1 MRFGDQLCEER
12 ANAPL
17 RVSWLLLAWLGI
29 GNLAANLRADIM
41 YSEAVTNDSGTT
53 EYQLSWSAPGFIGGQ
68 LSSLTNPF
76 PMGTDSVSYQA
87 TSNTTTIVF
96 QAPMGG
102 PGIAANQTVTWG
114 FQYTGSGDSQDSQD
128 GLQVAS
134 AAFGAPVTAPI
145 PLLTMGINSSPLDL
159 NTGFILTYATIELAN
174 GNTAGEWQELQIPS
188 GPLVPQLVL
197 ENDGNANM
205 FAFNV
210 GFQFSN
216 TEIPLD
222 DLNLQDYPPSSFTPV
237 PGLPDNSMSNPTE
250 IAPSSYDVVNLPEP
264 SSIALFALGAAGLAL
279 RQLRR
284 R

>member
-1 MRFGDQLCEER
+1 MVCKS
-12 ANAPL
+12 L
-17 RVSWLLLAWLGI
+17 RP
-29 GNLAANLRADIM
+29 R
-41 YSEAVTNDSGTT
+41 
-53 EYQLSWSAPGFIGGQ
+53 SA
-68 LSSLTNPF
+68 T
-76 PMGTDSVSYQA
+76 
-87 TSNTTTIVF
+87 
-96 QAPMGG
+96 
-102 PGIAANQTVTWG
+102 
-114 FQYTGSGDSQDSQD
+114 
-128 GLQVAS
+128 
-134 AAFGAPVTAPI
+134 PVTAPI

-159 NTGFILTYATIELAN
+159 NTGFILTYSTIELAN

-264 SSIALFALGAAGLAL
+264 SSIALFALVLPDWFCASYAAGKRPGLPAERLTIRLELTLLPVRNAAPGRKPPCAKMKSTYGHKSTCSDL
-279 RQLRR
+279 RCAASTTACCCF
-284 R
+284 